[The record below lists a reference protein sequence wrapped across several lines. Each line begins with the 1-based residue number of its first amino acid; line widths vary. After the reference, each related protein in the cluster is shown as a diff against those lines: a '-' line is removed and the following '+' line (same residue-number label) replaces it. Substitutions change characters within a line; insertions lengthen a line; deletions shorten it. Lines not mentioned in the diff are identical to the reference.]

1 MTERIRVLVESAVF
15 WSDLAQQWKAR
26 GNMAAVTKCEMY
38 ERERW
43 AQVDWLLNHTQKQE
57 A

>member
-1 MTERIRVLVESAVF
+1 MTHKIRVLVESAVF
-15 WSDLAQQWKAR
+15 WSDLAQQWRKR
-26 GNMAAVTKCEMY
+26 GNMAAVAKCELY